1 MPYDLWMSSKKKTWK
16 KKRKVKLLS
25 DKKNHFEMAYFFNR
39 KYHKNT
45 SDNDIV
51 VNKKNRS
58 AFTKELSAVIY

>member
-1 MPYDLWMSSKKKTWK
+1 
-16 KKRKVKLLS
+16 
-25 DKKNHFEMAYFFNR
+25 MAYFFNR